1 MHCNLAPNRACLVNY
16 RHELFALDRV
26 RHRTLDR
33 VCSLSKRQR
42 EQRFSSARNR
52 FGYQGTQSTQTQFA
66 DAPPTPTPTP
76 APPPPQDAAPTPTP
90 ETTAAT
96 TAPARDIPYG
106 TPVPGKAGFVTSP
119 HAPYAGYVDVRGFP
133 PGTEVKCPY
142 TNKIFLSPE
151 HGRHF
156 GPGLIGGSL
165 GGNRGQTGRCVR
177 GRAHPVG
184 GKRP

>member
-1 MHCNLAPNRACLVNY
+1 MNSSHWIVSATALLIVLAACQSGS
-16 RHELFALDRV
+16 E
-26 RHRTLDR
+26 
-33 VCSLSKRQR
+33 
-42 EQRFSSARNR
+42 SSSSRSAGPNR

-76 APPPPQDAAPTPTP
+76 AAPEPTPQDTAPTPTP
-90 ETTAAT
+90 ETTTA

-142 TNKIFLSPE
+142 TNKIFLVP
-151 HGRHF
+151 
-156 GPGLIGGSL
+156 
-165 GGNRGQTGRCVR
+165 
-177 GRAHPVG
+177 
-184 GKRP
+184 